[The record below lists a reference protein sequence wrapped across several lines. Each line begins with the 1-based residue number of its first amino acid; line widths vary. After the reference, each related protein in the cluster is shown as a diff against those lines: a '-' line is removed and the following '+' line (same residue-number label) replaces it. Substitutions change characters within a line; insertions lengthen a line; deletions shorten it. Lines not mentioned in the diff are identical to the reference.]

1 MIVPTPY
8 FLRYHPGMSDLEI
21 LPLTPERW
29 EDLAS
34 LFGPNGANGGCWC
47 MWSRLKGSK
56 FSTNGNAG
64 NRAAMRTIVQGNEIP
79 GLLAYQDSVPVGWIS
94 LGPRELFGR
103 LERSPVFKPL
113 DEQPVWSIVCFYIAR
128 GYRRQGVAQ
137 ALVAAAVDHARR
149 QGASALEAY
158 PVSTGGQK
166 KDSGSLFTGTED
178 MFRDA
183 GFTEIA
189 RRKATRPILRLNL

>member
-1 MIVPTPY
+1 
-8 FLRYHPGMSDLEI
+8 MSDLEVI
-21 LPLTPERW
+21 PLTPERW
-29 EDLAS
+29 DDLAS

-47 MWSRLKGSK
+47 MWWRLKGSE

-79 GLLAYQDSVPVGWIS
+79 GLLAYQDGVPVGWIS

-103 LERSPVFKPL
+103 LERSPALKPI

-128 GYRRQGVAQ
+128 GYRRQGVAH
-137 ALVAAAVDHARR
+137 ALVAVAVDHARQ

-158 PVSTGGQK
+158 PVSPEEGQK

-189 RRKATRPILRLNL
+189 RRKAKRPILRLNL